1 MVLTREQYIE
11 KYYGEVIQ
19 ATRGSKIFPEVA
31 IMQGALESG
40 NGNST
45 LASKYNNH
53 FGIKADS
60 SWKGEKVFL
69 PTKEVRNGITV
80 IENEPFRVYNTVKDS
95 FRDYA
100 KFLQENPRYTKAGV
114 FKAKTPQEQAD
125 ALQRAGYATAPYYA
139 QSLKTMISRNMDDLI
154 EIAKKYKDSTPV
166 ILLGIGVTI
175 FLGYRLYKLVK

>member
-1 MVLTREQYIE
+1 MALTREQYIE

-60 SWKGEKVFL
+60 SWEGDVVKL
-69 PTKEVRNGITV
+69 PTREVFGGKSVTIT
-80 IENEPFRVYNTVKDS
+80 EPFRVYENARDS
-95 FRDYA
+95 FRDYVD
-100 KFLQENPRYTKAGV
+100 FLKENPRYDKAGV
-114 FKAKTPQEQAD
+114 FSAKTPQAQAE
-125 ALQRAGYATAPYYA
+125 ALQKAGYATDPNYA
-139 QSLKTMISRNMDDLI
+139 SALKTMISRNMDDLM
-154 EIAKKYKDSTPV
+154 EIAKKYKDNTPV
-166 ILLGIGVTI
+166 ILLGIGITI
-175 FLGYRLYKLVK
+175 FFGYRLYKLVK

>member
-1 MVLTREQYIE
+1 MALTREQYIE

-19 ATRGSKIFPEVA
+19 ATRGTKIFPEIA

-80 IENEPFRVYNTVKDS
+80 VENEPFRVYSSVKDS

-100 KFLQENPRYTKAGV
+100 QFLQENPRYTKAGV
-114 FKAKTPQEQAD
+114 FTAKTPQEQAD

-139 QSLKTMISRNMDDLI
+139 QSLKTMISRNIDDLM
-154 EIAKKYKDSTPV
+154 EIAKKYKDNTPV
-166 ILLGIGVTI
+166 ILLGIGITI
-175 FLGYRLYKLVK
+175 FFGYRLYKLVK

>member
-1 MVLTREQYIE
+1 MALTREQYIE

-19 ATRGSKIFPEVA
+19 ATRGTKIFPEIA

-40 NGNST
+40 NGNSA

-100 KFLQENPRYTKAGV
+100 KF
-114 FKAKTPQEQAD
+114 
-125 ALQRAGYATAPYYA
+125 
-139 QSLKTMISRNMDDLI
+139 
-154 EIAKKYKDSTPV
+154 
-166 ILLGIGVTI
+166 
-175 FLGYRLYKLVK
+175 